1 VVGVVTCRAM
11 TEADFTLAAAR
22 AGDQKAFAELVAP
35 YQRELR
41 AYCYRMAGSLHDA
54 EDLLQESLLRAW
66 RGLGAFEGRSSLRT
80 WLYRVTWSACLDTLE
95 KKSARALVV
104 DSGPPADPSAPV
116 PPPGGDDW
124 IGPCPAA
131 LYADEAPSP
140 EARYSSRES
149 VALAFLAALQL
160 LPPRQR
166 AALIARDVLGW
177 SAEECAEL
185 LGASV
190 ASTNS
195 ALQRAR
201 QTIDERASRW
211 RPRLTDEQTT
221 RNLLARYVEAWE
233 QADVGALVSL
243 LHHEA
248 TLSMPPLT
256 IWLASPQA
264 IGASIGAMVL
274 TPEARGAFRFL
285 VTESNGLPALAAYR
299 RDETGRFMPSAL
311 HVLSLREGRIDSI
324 TAFLDP
330 GIFEGFGLPPEAAD
344 R

>member
-1 VVGVVTCRAM
+1 M
-11 TEADFTLAAAR
+11 DSESTLAAAR

-41 AYCYRMAGSLHDA
+41 AYCYRMAGSLYDS

-66 RGLGAFEGRSSLRT
+66 RGLAGFEGRSSLRT
-80 WLYRVTWSACLDTLE
+80 WLYRVTFTACMDTLE
-95 KKSARALVV
+95 KKSARSLVV
-104 DSGPPADPSAPV
+104 DSGPPADPHDPV
-116 PPPGGDDW
+116 PAPGGDEW
-124 IGPCPAA
+124 IGPCPPS
-131 LYADEAPSP
+131 LYADEEQSP
-140 EARYSSRES
+140 EARYSARES

-166 AALIARDVLGW
+166 AALLARDVLGW

-211 RPRLTDEQTT
+211 RPRLGDEQT
-221 RNLLARYVEAWE
+221 RRSLLLRYVEAWE
-233 QADVGALVSL
+233 RADVGALVSL
-243 LHHEA
+243 LHQEA
-248 TLSMPPLT
+248 TLSMPPLP
-256 IWLASPQA
+256 IWLRSPEA
-264 IGASIGAMVL
+264 IGASIGGMVL
-274 TPEARGAFRFL
+274 TPDARGAFRFI
-285 VTESNGLPALAAYR
+285 VTESNGLPALAAYKQ
-299 RDETGRFMPSAL
+299 DEAGRFTPAAL
-311 HVLSLREGRIDSI
+311 HVLSIRDGRIDSI

-330 GIFEGFGLPPEAAD
+330 GLFESFGLPLEAA
-344 R
+344 